1 MSIYDF
7 ELRFREVDKMPSKPN
22 WHYPNDGYIFD
33 EDKSVKWNREECA
46 FKQRMWKE
54 ERANLQNQ
62 IFLAKCKI
70 EKDLISFI
78 SDEVDCTESAAKVI
92 WERSDH
98 DLNKCECLMD
108 DYIAIRQEDH

>member
-7 ELRFREVDKMPSKPN
+7 ELRFRELDKMRSKPN
-22 WHYPNDGYIFD
+22 WEYPKDGTVFD

-46 FKQRMWKE
+46 LKQRLWKE

-62 IFLAKCKI
+62 IFLVRNKI
-70 EKDLISFI
+70 EKDLIAYI
-78 SDEVDCTESAAKVI
+78 SDEVDCTEGAAKVI
-92 WERSDH
+92 WERSDN